1 MLLFP
6 FIVSMSTIDNVITLV
21 YLYSRITVL
30 VETVI
35 VLFQLLYQVC
45 LRNFWLY
52 NINLSDSIFTT
63 SSDVLVSFTMTEIS
77 VFRYL
82 VFVYNRMTVVLRV

>member
-1 MLLFP
+1 
-6 FIVSMSTIDNVITLV
+6 MSTIDNVITLV